1 MLQELSTTKLG
12 LWKFKKTKNMDL
24 KNNLKCPGNNF
35 CAAKACIGMLLVPK
49 HSGGYYDTR

>member
-1 MLQELSTTKLG
+1 
-12 LWKFKKTKNMDL
+12 MDL